1 MNQQQLI
8 EQIAKVFKPC
18 GACGMEKH
26 CTSQKKCA
34 LLVKEELSRTNSA
47 AGASW
52 MRGEGERLREELDTE
67 LRGATNDIDLI
78 RVRLASGSS
87 KDYLDIKLYELTMR
101 LFKCLDK
108 LSKPQTEHE

>member
-8 EQIAKVFKPC
+8 EQKAKEVAKIENVQC
-18 GACGMEKH
+18 RY
-26 CTSQKKCA
+26 
-34 LLVKEELSRTNSA
+34 LA
-47 AGASW
+47 AHYFIMGASW
-52 MRGEGERLREELDTE
+52 MQGEGERLREELDTE
-67 LRGATNDIDLI
+67 LIGATNDIDLI